1 MNDRNIDQTLRIIRS
16 HLFKATI
23 TNSPTKKLNSLD
35 RAYDML
41 TDFRRAVSRERSV
54 IKQRIKREK

>member
-16 HLFKATI
+16 HLFKVTI